1 MTSVRQLRPHHS
13 AESDPLS
20 RLQRFR
26 SVPLKL
32 GGRFLDSC
40 SEEHALLTREVSCG
54 GATIVSKAR
63 PGVDSQIVCYIDD
76 FARIA
81 GRVVHQTSDGF
92 VMAFDAPENKREKLA
107 DRLVW
112 LLNAERL
119 GLSEER
125 AETRIPITAPCQV
138 TRSDGSRI
146 NCRVVDI
153 SLSGASFETTDSL
166 PKLEEIVRA
175 GTLAGTVVRRDR
187 KFFAI
192 HFITPTDPERER
204 LKALREKV
212 NERIQSI

>member
-1 MTSVRQLRPHHS
+1 MTSVRQLRPLNVD
-13 AESDPLS
+13 ESDPLS

-26 SVPLKL
+26 SIPLKL

-81 GRVVHQTSDGF
+81 GRVVKLTSDGF
-92 VMAFDAPENKREKLA
+92 VMAFDAPVNKREKLA

-138 TRSDGSRI
+138 LRSDGSRI

-153 SLSGASFETTDSL
+153 SLSGASFESTDSL

-204 LKALREKV
+204 LKALSKRVK
-212 NERIQSI
+212 ERIQNI

>member
-1 MTSVRQLRPHHS
+1 M
-13 AESDPLS
+13 
-20 RLQRFR
+20 
-26 SVPLKL
+26 
-32 GGRFLDSC
+32 
-40 SEEHALLTREVSCG
+40 LTRDVSCG

-81 GRVVHQTSDGF
+81 GRVVKLTSDGF

-112 LLNAERL
+112 LINAERL

-138 TRSDGSRI
+138 IRSDGTRI

-153 SLSGASFETTDSL
+153 SLSGASFETTENL
-166 PKLEEIVRA
+166 PKLEEVVRA
-175 GTLAGTVVRRDR
+175 GTLAGTVVRRER
-187 KFFAI
+187 KGFAI
-192 HFITPTDPERER
+192 HFIAPSNPERER
-204 LKALREKV
+204 LKALGDRVK
-212 NERIQSI
+212 ERIQTV